1 MGAFLY
7 DSDGMLRFVGA
18 DQAAALAYAKLFG
31 LARFTLLMREPKRQ
45 GRCCEPAFPVRPSAI
60 RGG

>member
-31 LARFTLLMREPKRQ
+31 LARFTLLMREPKRK
-45 GRCCEPAFPVRPSAI
+45 GR
-60 RGG
+60 